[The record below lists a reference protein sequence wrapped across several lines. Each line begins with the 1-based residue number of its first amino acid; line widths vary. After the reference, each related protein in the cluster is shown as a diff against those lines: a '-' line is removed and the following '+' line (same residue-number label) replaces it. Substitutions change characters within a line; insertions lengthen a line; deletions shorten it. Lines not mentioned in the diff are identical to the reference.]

1 MAVVYDEVYIST
13 MREIRVC
20 KETIKRLS
28 KSLGEMERRYGI
40 STKEFMDR
48 FGGCG
53 LINSRDY
60 EEWHDSFVGLK
71 SWEKRLKE
79 FEEILIRYTG

>member
-20 KETIKRLS
+20 KEAIKKLS
-28 KSLGEMERRYGI
+28 RVLGEMERRYGI
-40 STKEFMDR
+40 STAEFMDR

-53 LINSRDY
+53 MVNNRDY
-60 EEWHDSFVGLK
+60 EKWHDSFVGLK
-71 SWEKRLKE
+71 SYEKTLKE
-79 FEEILIRYTG
+79 FEEILVRYTG